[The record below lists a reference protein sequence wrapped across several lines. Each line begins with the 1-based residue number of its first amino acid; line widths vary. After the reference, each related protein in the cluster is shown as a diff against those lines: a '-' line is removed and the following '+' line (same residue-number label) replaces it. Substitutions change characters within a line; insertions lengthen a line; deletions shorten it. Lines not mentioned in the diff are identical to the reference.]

1 MRLLLDTHALLWWWT
16 GDSRLSKTAV
26 QVISDQ
32 NNEIFVS
39 AASVWEITTKYRNGK
54 LPEAARLLP
63 GIDHHIARSR
73 FSELPVSIAH
83 AEMAGSFESQHRD
96 PFDHILIAQAKL
108 EAMPI
113 VSADRVFESFAIPI
127 IWN

>member
-16 GDSRLSKTAV
+16 GDSRLSKTAA
-26 QVISDQ
+26 QVIGDE

-39 AASVWEITTKYRNGK
+39 AASVWEIATKFRNGK
-54 LPEAARLLP
+54 LPEAARLMP

-73 FSELPVSIAH
+73 FSELPVSVAH
-83 AEMAGSFESQHRD
+83 AEMAGSMASQHRD
-96 PFDHILIAQAKL
+96 PFDRMLIAQAKL
-108 EAMPI
+108 GAMPL
-113 VSADRVFESFAIPI
+113 VSADRAFENFAIPI